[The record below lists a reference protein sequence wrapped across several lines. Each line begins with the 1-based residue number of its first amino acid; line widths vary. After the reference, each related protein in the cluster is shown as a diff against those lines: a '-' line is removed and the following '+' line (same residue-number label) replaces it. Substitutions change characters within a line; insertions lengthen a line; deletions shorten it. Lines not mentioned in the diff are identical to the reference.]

1 MTDARQHCNVC
12 GDTESMPHILTQCE
26 SAPVQLIWNACE
38 ELLAARPH
46 QMTRYLSRHHPGLRH
61 DHCPPPQNDDTEHS
75 QTARGLLQ
83 ILISES
89 AHLIWVLRC
98 ERAMQNKSHT
108 AQEARARWLRQINIR
123 LTDDKIIPTKVKR
136 DKASTRLV
144 KDLGAAP
151 SERYGTPNRL
161 AI

>member
-1 MTDARQHCNVC
+1 MRIRTSPANMD
-12 GDTESMPHILTQCE
+12 P
-26 SAPVQLIWNACE
+26 CE

-46 QMTRYLSRHHPGLRH
+46 QMARNLSRHHPGLRH
-61 DHCPPPQNDDTEHS
+61 DHCTPPQNDDTEYS
-75 QTARGLLQ
+75 RTARGSTRLLQ

-123 LTDDKIIPTKVKR
+123 LTDDKIIATKVKR

-144 KDLGAAP
+144 KDTWEQL
-151 SERYGTPNRL
+151 L
-161 AI
+161 AKDTELPTSWLYSHEVLVGRRP